1 MFYLQIYFFHKT
13 DAAKAENNQ
22 DDKIGATSN
31 NNDENY
37 DSGSESDDEAI
48 ARDDTEGTGKHFRR
62 HRSVE
67 FQRHHS
73 VTEAE
78 HSLLF

>member
-1 MFYLQIYFFHKT
+1 MSVFFNVNT
-13 DAAKAENNQ
+13 DTAKLDDTPHNESDVQNENV
-22 DDKIGATSN
+22 
-31 NNDENY
+31 
-37 DSGSESDDEAI
+37 DSGSESDDEAS
-48 ARDDTEGTGKHFRR
+48 ASSSKDDNEDKKHFRR